1 LPRTARLARTNEAD
15 EDEDE
20 DEADLADE
28 VDGDLILTGID
39 KAVASRKG
47 QRAVTFDA
55 RAHEGHESRNMTVEA
70 PPSLLPDAQGSSE
83 RRPPPRRTRPGK
95 RIAVLYNVD
104 FEDACP
110 EDDPM
115 WASRADVAYVA
126 TSVATALAS
135 AGHDAHLVGLDG
147 DLSGMRAK
155 LLDLEPDCAF
165 NLCESLVG
173 DARLESAVPLVLEL
187 LGIPFTGSPPEVLGF
202 ALRKDRVKQRLEA
215 AGIPTPAGCTLS
227 RPGDPCD
234 LPFPLI
240 VKPVREDGSAGISRT
255 SVVHGEAELRRE
267 VRLILSSFKQPALVE
282 QYVDGREFN
291 VAMLGHPTPRVLP
304 LSEIDFTALPAG
316 APRIVSYEAKWATG
330 SVDDLGTVPVL
341 HPALPN
347 AVAARVRRVATDAF
361 RAVGV
366 RDYGRVDVRLAANG
380 TPHVVDVN
388 PNCDLSPQAGMARAA
403 AAVGIDYTALAGLL
417 VRYALR
423 RRTSL
428 RRVPAAI

>member
-1 LPRTARLARTNEAD
+1 
-15 EDEDE
+15 
-20 DEADLADE
+20 
-28 VDGDLILTGID
+28 
-39 KAVASRKG
+39 
-47 QRAVTFDA
+47 
-55 RAHEGHESRNMTVEA
+55 MTVEA
-70 PPSLLPDAQGSSE
+70 PPALLPDAQSSPE
-83 RRPPPRRTRPGK
+83 RRPPSRRPRQSK

-115 WASRADVAYVA
+115 WASRADVAFVA
-126 TSVATALAS
+126 TSVATALAGT
-135 AGHDAHLVGLDG
+135 GHEPHLVGIDG
-147 DLSGMRAK
+147 DLAALRGK
-155 LLDLEPDCAF
+155 LLELEPDCAF

-215 AGIPTPAGCTLS
+215 AGIPTPAGRVLS
-227 RPGDPCD
+227 RADDPCD
-234 LPFPLI
+234 LAFPLI

-255 SVVHGEAELRRE
+255 SVVRSEAELRRE
-267 VRLILSSFKQPALVE
+267 VEVILASFKQPALVE
-282 QYVDGREFN
+282 EYVDGREFN

-304 LSEIDFTALPAG
+304 LSEIDFSALPEDS
-316 APRIVSYEAKWATG
+316 PRIVSYAAKWTAG

-341 HPALPN
+341 HPSLPN
-347 AVAARVRRVATDAF
+347 ALAARVRRVASEAF

-366 RDYGRVDVRLAANG
+366 RDYGRVDVRLAPSG
-380 TPHVVDVN
+380 TPYVVDVN

-423 RRTSL
+423 RRGSL
-428 RRVPAAI
+428 RRAPAAMMNGR